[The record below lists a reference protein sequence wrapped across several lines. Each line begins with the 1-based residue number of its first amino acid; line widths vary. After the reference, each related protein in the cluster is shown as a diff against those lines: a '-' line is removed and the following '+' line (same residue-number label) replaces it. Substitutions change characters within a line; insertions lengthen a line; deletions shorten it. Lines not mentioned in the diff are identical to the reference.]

1 MLNWLKTQKKWL
13 IPTGVAAVIISLLF
27 SITLYVQHRRQ
38 QQKNDSP
45 TEKIAGRS
53 SVQTQGQDTA
63 QGKPGSASTASQVK
77 IPDLPARMIPEG
89 ETSAFARE
97 PAPAEVTGKL
107 EAMDVYERKTEEKKL
122 TDLQV
127 VWPLYFFSL
136 TKRERDTASV
146 MLDASE
152 TGFGVIIKT
161 EISLK
166 KYPGMATAQPG
177 DKIWLAGKIAGV
189 DTHGTGQITL
199 ITEYVGFTEEKREQ

>member
-1 MLNWLKTQKKWL
+1 MLNWLNTQKKWL
-13 IPTGVAAVIISLLF
+13 IPTGAAAILITLLF
-27 SITLYVQHRRQ
+27 SITLHLQHRRQ
-38 QQKNDSP
+38 QQRNDSP
-45 TEKIAGRS
+45 TEKMGERGA
-53 SVQTQGQDTA
+53 VQVQRQDTSQDKNGQA
-63 QGKPGSASTASQVK
+63 ATANQVK
-77 IPDLPARMIPEG
+77 VPDLPARMIPKDSI
-89 ETSAFARE
+89 SAFARE
-97 PAPAEVTGKL
+97 PAPAEVTRKL

-161 EISLK
+161 DISLK
-166 KYPGMATAQPG
+166 KYPGIATAQPG